1 MDDNRLTKKV
11 LLWDR
16 SLNDHNVVSSWSN
29 EVKSIF
35 YNSSLHSTYDTGN
48 PFPLKCV
55 LDTIKQ
61 NFKLDQEQY
70 LKYECEQKPKL
81 RTFISFKKFNVLSP
95 YITKPLTF
103 LQRKSIAKIRLGSLE
118 LRIESG
124 RFCRPRLEIHERTC
138 QVCEIETESA
148 EIETEFHFLFLCNR
162 YVQLRRAWMAK
173 LKLPENFTDLP
184 DHEKLDIVFNEPDN
198 VKPTARFIIDA
209 YSMRGKLIYKL

>member
-1 MDDNRLTKKV
+1 MIKMLSRLGLMQK
-11 LLWDR
+11 
-16 SLNDHNVVSSWSN
+16 
-29 EVKSIF
+29 KSIF

-81 RTFISFKKFNVLSP
+81 RTFISFKKFDVLSP

-103 LQRKSIAKIRLGSLE
+103 LQRKSIAKICLGSLE

-148 EIETEFHFLFLCNR
+148 EIETEFHFMFLCNR

-173 LKLPENFTDLP
+173 LKLPENFIDLP

>member
-16 SLNDHNVVSSWSN
+16 SLNDLNVVSSWSN

-35 YNSSLHSTYDTGN
+35 YNSSLHSCYDSGN

-55 LDTIKQ
+55 VDTIKQ
-61 NFKLDQEQY
+61 NFKIDQEQF
-70 LKYECEQKPKL
+70 LRNECEQKPKL
-81 RTFISFKKFNVLSP
+81 RTFSSFKKFNVLPS

-103 LQRKSIAKIRLGSLE
+103 LQRKSFAKIRLGSLE

-138 QVCEIETESA
+138 QVCESETESP
-148 EIETEFHFLFLCNR
+148 EVETEFHFMFNCNR
-162 YVQLRRAWMAK
+162 YVQLRNAWMAK
-173 LKLPENFTDLP
+173 LKLPDNFSDLP
-184 DHEKLDIVFNEPDN
+184 DKEKFDLVFNEPEN
-198 VKPTARFIIDA
+198 VKPTAKFIIDA
-209 YSMRGKLIYKL
+209 YSMRSKLVYKL